1 MKLVFDI
8 DGVLIDTRKSYRYA
22 IKKTVQHFLE
32 HTIPMKLIDEIKSL
46 EGMNNDWVATHA
58 LINRLLPPTI
68 KPITFTVIKDY
79 FQSIYLGPKGLWK
92 KETLIFS
99 REQLERLFKATG
111 PLSIITGRT
120 FEEADFALRHF
131 GIRELFDSI
140 TSVESQPEPMDK
152 SDIRL
157 LALVPNIQVFEK
169 ILYFGDNISDLQ
181 LVQNA
186 RSCYPIESVWFTK
199 TLGSMSVRYVQT
211 IKQTYAPSYIV
222 KTSQEALNLV
232 KNIKGDNT

>member
-8 DGVLIDTRKSYRYA
+8 DGVLIDTQKSYRHA
-22 IKKTVQHFLE
+22 IKQTAQHVLR
-32 HTIPMKLIDEIKSL
+32 HAVPMKLIDEIKSL

-58 LINRLLPPTI
+58 LINRLLPPTM
-68 KPITFTVIKDY
+68 KPIAFAVIKDY

-99 REQLERLFKATG
+99 REQLQRLFDSTG

-120 FEEADFALRHF
+120 FDEADFALHHF

-157 LALVPNIQVFEK
+157 LAQVPNIQTFEK
-169 ILYFGDNISDLQ
+169 ILYFGDNVSDLQ

-186 RSCYPIESVWFTK
+186 RRHYPIESVWFTK
-199 TLGSMSVRYVQT
+199 TLGSMSGRYVKQ
-211 IKQTYAPSYIV
+211 IKQTYAPDYIV
-222 KTSQEALNLV
+222 KTSQEALSLV
-232 KNIKGDNT
+232 INY